1 MSGVKPDAALRLQ
14 KLVMLYKRGRRP
26 RTDENRAMLL
36 VCNNPEKDA
45 SGLTELYKQVYG
57 EYNGAA
63 PEESR
68 MNAILERWKLNEDN
82 ERERVTEECVQEAVK
97 VAEVLDA
104 DSGKFPELGADRN
117 RKALILLLLTEL
129 SDMVQEAEVSDHI
142 LAMDFISASECLDSI
157 VKWFFIPEELE
168 RHLRTERK
176 EPRQKHPPRQ
186 QDGRIK
192 REENA
197 ALREL
202 VLGFQPFRDTS
213 VYAENR
219 IIVLAFG
226 NLEKDAAGIADLY
239 NQCYVRNGDNLLPPR
254 YVSGVFE
261 RWGLSCE
268 EERQNVFSTAAK
280 NAKLISRIIDGST
293 NPLPVLADNWQKKM
307 IVLLMLTEH
316 FTVLRQRDIRDRI
329 FHMGYSTGA
338 QCLDNIFELIKGFQ
352 SKDPCMHKPAPA
364 DETASRPAHHAPKFP
379 TETQEPGNT
388 AGQDDIALNNAER
401 VSGVSVYQNGADVPD
416 DTGQGAGA
424 YDRLSFLESAY
435 TQAQHQITRLQ
446 TALNQKTRQLGDL
459 QQEFDERL
467 DENIQEEKENLI
479 SMLNS
484 DQYGCILDL
493 LITARNGF
501 HRMRREEKPIP
512 LELRSAQTLVR
523 RMLKF
528 VEDCGI
534 TPIRETGD
542 ILNIKAD
549 QAYEFQFEGSPF
561 KNAEELKKVEIVSPG
576 WQAVDKALVI
586 SKPRVR
592 EVPLEDGMDE

>member
-1 MSGVKPDAALRLQ
+1 MSGVKPDAVLRLQ
-14 KLVMLYKRGRRP
+14 KLVMLYKHGRRP
-26 RTDENRAMLL
+26 RTNENRAMIL

-45 SGLTELYKQVYG
+45 SGLAELYNQVYG

-63 PEESR
+63 LEESR
-68 MNAILERWKLNEDN
+68 MGTLLERWKLAENDV
-82 ERERVTEECVQEAVK
+82 REKFTEECVQEAVK

-104 DSGKFPELGADRN
+104 DSGTFPKLGTDRN
-117 RKALILLLLTEL
+117 KKALILLLLTEL
-129 SDMVQEAEVSDHI
+129 SDTVQKAEVVEHI
-142 LAMDFISASECLDSI
+142 LGLDFNSASECLDGI

-168 RHLRTERK
+168 RHLQTERK
-176 EPRQKHPPRQ
+176 EPRQNQPPRQ

-197 ALREL
+197 ELREL

-213 VYAENR
+213 VCVENR
-219 IIVLAFG
+219 IIALAFG
-226 NLEKDAAGIADLY
+226 NLEKDAAGLAELY
-239 NQCYVRNGDNLLPPR
+239 NKQYMRNGDNLLSSG

-261 RWGLSCE
+261 RWGLSVE
-268 EERQNVFSTAAK
+268 NERQNIFSTAAK

-293 NPLPVLADNWQKKM
+293 ISLPALADNWQRKM
-307 IVLLMLTEH
+307 VVLLMLTEH
-316 FTVLRQRDIRDRI
+316 FTVLRQHDIRDRI

-338 QCLDNIFELIKGFQ
+338 QCLDNIFEMLRGFQ
-352 SKDPCMHKPAPA
+352 AKDSRMRKPAPA
-364 DETASRPAHHAPKFP
+364 EGNANRTARHKPDDFAETEETSASRNH
-379 TETQEPGNT
+379 N
-388 AGQDDIALNNAER
+388 ALNDVEK
-401 VSGVSVYQNGADVPD
+401 VPD
-416 DTGQGAGA
+416 DVWQETDVS
-424 YDRLSFLESAY
+424 DRLSFLESAY

-446 TALNQKTRQLGDL
+446 TALNQKTMQLSDL

-467 DENIQEEKENLI
+467 DESLQEEKENLI
-479 SMLNS
+479 SLLNS
-484 DQYGCILDL
+484 DQYGYILDL
-493 LITARNGF
+493 LVSARNGL

-542 ILNIKAD
+542 ILEIKAD
-549 QAYEFQFEGSPF
+549 QVYEFQFEGSPF
-561 KNAEELKKVEIVSPG
+561 KNAEELKRVEIVSPG
-576 WQAVDKALVI
+576 WQAVDKSLVI

-592 EVPLEDGMDE
+592 EVLLEDGINE